1 MLLSCA
7 LRDTDFDQ
15 ELLEYFIFHFVTQ
28 KEVTYTL

>member
-1 MLLSCA
+1 MSCA

-15 ELLEYFIFHFVTQ
+15 ELLKNLIFHFVTQ